1 MIAYRVRHETVYSY
15 SHDVAISHNVAHL
28 LPRPCERQE
37 LENLTLLIEPT
48 PSTVGRFDD
57 YFGNPSV
64 FFIVTEPHARLR
76 VLAESRVEIESRP
89 PVDLSDSPPWE
100 EARQSLRAALDAR
113 TMAAYE
119 YVFDSSF
126 VRTSA
131 DLADYGGPS
140 FAAGRPLLDATHDL
154 CRRIHR
160 DFRYDPEATTLATPL
175 HEVLEARHGVC
186 QDFAHVMIGAMRSLG
201 LAVRYVSGYIRSRA
215 PAPDDDAERTKAP
228 TPGEPPELVGA
239 DASHAWVSVFCPRAG
254 WVDFDPT
261 NDLLPSDRHVVLA
274 WGRDYDDVSP
284 LQGVTLG
291 GGLQTVNVGV
301 SMRPFDE
308 AAR

>member
-1 MIAYRVRHETVYSY
+1 VKPYRVRHETVFSY
-15 SHDVAISHNVAHL
+15 SNSVAISHNVAHL
-28 LPRPCERQE
+28 LPRPCDGQN
-37 LENLTLLIEPT
+37 LENLELLIEPT
-48 PSTVGRFDD
+48 PSTVRGFED
-57 YFGNPSV
+57 YFGNPAV
-64 FFIVTEPHARLR
+64 FFIVTEPHERLR
-76 VLAESRVEIESRP
+76 VLAESRVEIVPRE
-89 PVDLSDSPPWE
+89 PVDLQSSPPWE
-100 EARQSLRAALDAR
+100 EARAVLRAAADEPTLG
-113 TMAAYE
+113 AYE

-126 VRTSA
+126 VKTSGR
-131 DLADYGGPS
+131 LADYAAPS
-140 FAAGRPLLDATHDL
+140 FSPGRPLLDAAHDL

-186 QDFAHVMIGAMRSLG
+186 QDFAHVMIGALRSLG
-201 LAVRYVSGYIRSRA
+201 LAVRYVSGYIRSRPPTQEGA
-215 PAPDDDAERTKAP
+215 PEPAEP
-228 TPGEPPELVGA
+228 EPADQLVGA

-261 NDLLPSDRHVVLA
+261 NDVIPSDRHVVLA

-308 AAR
+308 QEPA